1 MSAHDILDE
10 SHAGLRK
17 FGLTTGVIVAVMF
30 GLVLPWLLDHRLPIW
45 PWVLFVVLGLA
56 ALTVPGALRPIY
68 RGWMIFGSVL
78 GAINTRIILGVF
90 FFLILLPAGL
100 ARRLFGADPMR
111 RKFEDDASYRIPSVK
126 HPPKHFE
133 RPF

>member
-1 MSAHDILDE
+1 MSAHDILEE

-30 GLVLPWLLDHRLPIW
+30 GLILPWLLDHRLPIW
-45 PWVLFVVLGLA
+45 PWMLFVVLGLA
-56 ALTVPGALRPIY
+56 ALAAPGALRPIY
-68 RGWMIFGSVL
+68 RGWMIFGTVL

-90 FFLILLPAGL
+90 FFLILFPAGL
-100 ARRLFGADPMR
+100 ARRLFGVDPMR
-111 RKFEDDASYRIPSVK
+111 RKFADDASYRIPSVK
-126 HPPKHFE
+126 HPPEHLE